1 MSQNW
6 AICVGIDR
14 YDNLQPLHCA
24 KRDAEALRDFFEKD
38 VAFEKVYFFAE
49 DAPPI
54 PTDFGEPIRS
64 TPTGGTL
71 RRFLRIR
78 FEQKFLKPSD
88 NLWFFFAGHG
98 RRERDRDY
106 LMPSDADPG
115 NVEET
120 AIPVSLV
127 TERLRRCG
135 AQNVILLLDACRNE
149 GARDGEGVGAE
160 AQPGVVAISSCSPN
174 ERSYEIDELQH
185 GAFTY
190 TLLEGLRLEGEGNCA
205 TVERLD
211 QHLRFRVPELCQRYK
226 KPHQT
231 PYTQAEP
238 IEKLHLILLPKHAT
252 LADLGPIRL
261 DALQAETQGDLESA
275 EQLWWRV
282 IAVSPADAQAHESV
296 KRIALKQ
303 AADAHPATV
312 VADRVDPPL
321 SEPPPSEPPLS
332 MPGTRGEIGPRAISP
347 RAISPRGLLT
357 RRRTLVIGALAG
369 AGAVAAAAVPIVRRR
384 LSRPSLRAIHFEVA
398 SVDEKGRETPRQ
410 RATAAVFTEDLG
422 SGTALDM
429 MAIPGGSFTMGS
441 PGDEPER
448 RADEGPQHHV
458 SVAPFFIG
466 AAPVTQA
473 QWLAV
478 IMQHPGRV
486 QYDLNPAPSFF
497 RGIDLP
503 VESITWY
510 AAEEYCRRL
519 AAITGRDYRLPSEAQ
534 WEYACR
540 AGSAGP
546 FNVGPTITTGLANYC
561 GIGGGVCGDS
571 DGRNIASDEYD
582 GVKYGSGAYGQG
594 PVGVF
599 RGTTTRAGA
608 FPPNRFGLYD
618 MHGNVWEFCLDIATA
633 TYDDAPRDGSAYLSG
648 PAGANRI
655 LRGGSWSHNPAICR
669 SAYRDLIPPDNPGWQ
684 GRIGLRVVCG

>member
-14 YDNLQPLHCA
+14 YDNLQSLHFA
-24 KRDAEALRDFFEKD
+24 RRDAEALRDFFQSEIG
-38 VAFEKVYFFAE
+38 FEKVYFFAE
-49 DAPPI
+49 DAAPI

-64 TPTGGTL
+64 SPTGGTL

-88 NLWFFFAGHG
+88 NFWFFFAGHG
-98 RRERDRDY
+98 RRDRDRDY

-115 NVEET
+115 NVAET

-135 AQNVILLLDACRNE
+135 AENVILLLDACRNE
-149 GARDGEGVGAE
+149 GARDGQGVGAE
-160 AQPGVVAISSCSPN
+160 AHPGVVSIASCSPS

-190 TLLEGLRLEGEGNCA
+190 SLLEGLRLEGEANCA

-211 QHLRFRVPELCQRYK
+211 QHLRFRVAELCQRYK
-226 KPHQT
+226 KAHQT

-238 IEKLHLILLPKHAT
+238 IEKRHLILLPRRAI
-252 LADLGPIRL
+252 LSDLDPLRL
-261 DALQAETQGDLESA
+261 DALQAEAGGDLATA

-282 IAVSPADAQAHESV
+282 IAVAPADAQAHDAV
-296 KRIALKQ
+296 KRITLKQ
-303 AADAHPATV
+303 SGAGMLT
-312 VADRVDPPL
+312 
-321 SEPPPSEPPLS
+321 PPPPTPSPA
-332 MPGTRGEIGPRAISP
+332 PGAAAAPSAEPRA
-347 RAISPRGLLT
+347 RGATRLTRLLT
-357 RRRTLVIGALAG
+357 RRRALAG
-369 AGAVAAAAVPIVRRR
+369 GAVAAAAAGAAVAVPFLARKP
-384 LSRPSLRAIHFEVA
+384 SRPSLRTVEFEYA
-398 SVDEKGRETPRQ
+398 SVDENGVRRPLRHAK
-410 RATAAVFTEDLG
+410 AAVFTEGLG
-422 SGTALDM
+422 SGAGLDM
-429 MAIPGGSFTMGS
+429 VAIPGGIFTMGS
-441 PGDEPER
+441 PDDEPER
-448 RADEGPQHHV
+448 RPNEGPQHHV
-458 SVAPFFIG
+458 ALAPFFIG

-478 IMQHPGRV
+478 VMAHPAKVRHEL
-486 QYDLNPAPSFF
+486 DPTPSFF

-510 AAEEYCRRL
+510 EAEEYCRRL
-519 AAITGRDYRLPSEAQ
+519 ATLTGRGYRLPSEAQ

-540 AGSAGP
+540 AGATGP

-561 GIGGGVCGDS
+561 GLGGAVCGDS
-571 DGRNIASDEYD
+571 DGKSIASNDYD

-594 PVGVF
+594 PSGGF
-599 RGTTTRAGA
+599 RATTTRAGT

-633 TYDDAPRDGSAYLSG
+633 TYEDAPRDGSAFAAG
-648 PAGANRI
+648 PAGANRV

-669 SAYRDLIPPDNPGWQ
+669 SAYRDAIAPDNPGWQ
-684 GRIGLRVVCG
+684 GRIGLRVACV